1 MSSKVYAYLYIP
13 EYLSDWLKRKA
24 EEERRSFNNY
34 VSLILEDHYEKQTG
48 RALRCTQGQ

>member
-34 VSLILEDHYEKQTG
+34 VNLILEDYYRKHREG
-48 RALRCTQGQ
+48 ALCISPP